1 MGQDEWWVQA
11 YTRRDDSLAMHTL
24 TEALSLA
31 ALIAATLEYALVV
44 RHRESTRA
52 EWREREQ
59 AGDAGL
65 QGLVRVFLA
74 DSPRHHSAYRP
85 E

>member
-1 MGQDEWWVQA
+1 
-11 YTRRDDSLAMHTL
+11 MHTL

-31 ALIAATLEYALVV
+31 ALIAATLEYALVM
-44 RHRESTRA
+44 RRRESARA

-59 AGDAGL
+59 AGDTGL

-74 DSPRHHSAYRP
+74 DSSRQQNAYRP